1 MITRQE
7 ETMRM
12 LRLIVAATLSL
23 ATGFGMAQSYPDRP
37 VRLIVGFPP
46 GGSSD
51 TVARVVAEK
60 LTTSLGQPVIVENRP
75 GAGGVTASEYVARAP
90 KDGYT
95 LLLATAGHSTAA
107 AMRKELPFDAVRDF
121 TWISTIT
128 TYPFVIATAPSAPY
142 SSLGD
147 LVAAAKAAPGKI
159 TYSSAGIGTSHH
171 LLGEWLNSEAGID
184 LVHVPFK
191 GGTSPLVEVVSGR
204 VDVMIETMTL
214 TLPQIRG
221 GKLKALAVTS
231 PESVDFL
238 PGVPPATQTVK
249 GLEFQSWLGLAGPAG
264 LPPQVLERL
273 NRELRAA
280 LELPDVR
287 KRLADLGGA
296 AAPVAPEVMRAQVER
311 EIARWSALVEA
322 RKIERQ

>member
-1 MITRQE
+1 
-7 ETMRM
+7 MRNTW
-12 LRLIVAATLSL
+12 LLHALATATLTL
-23 ATGFGMAQSYPDRP
+23 AASIAIGQTWPDRP
-37 VRLIVGFPP
+37 VKLVVGFPP

-60 LTTSLGQPVIVENRP
+60 LTASLGQPVVVENRP
-75 GAGGVTASEYVARAP
+75 GAGGVTASEFVARAP
-90 KDGYT
+90 KDGNT

-107 AMRKELPFDAVRDF
+107 AMRKQLPFDAVRDF

-128 TYPFVIATAPSAPY
+128 TYPFVIATAPTAPY
-142 SSLGD
+142 NTLDDLLG
-147 LVAAAKAAPGKI
+147 AAKAAPGKI

-171 LLGEWLNSEAGID
+171 LLGEWLNAEAGVD

-191 GGTSPLVEVVSGR
+191 GGTSPLTEVVAGR

-214 TLPQIRG
+214 TLPQIKG

-231 PESVDFL
+231 PASVDFL
-238 PGVPPATQTVK
+238 PGVPPAVRTVK

-264 LPPQVLERL
+264 LPAPVLERL

-280 LELPDVR
+280 LDMPDVR
-287 KRLADLGGA
+287 KRLADLGGT
-296 AAPVAPEVMRAQVER
+296 AAPVAPEAMRAQVER
-311 EIARWSALVEA
+311 EITRWNALVDS

>member
-1 MITRQE
+1 MNVN
-7 ETMRM
+7 
-12 LRLIVAATLSL
+12 RLVVAAALSL
-23 ATGFGMAQSYPDRP
+23 AAAAAAAQAYPDRP
-37 VRLIVGFPP
+37 VRIVVGFPP

-60 LTTSLGQPVIVENRP
+60 LTGSLGQPVIVENRP
-75 GAGGVTASEYVARAP
+75 GAGGVTASEFVARAP

-107 AMRKELPFDAVRDF
+107 AMRKQLPFDAVRDF

-128 TYPFVIATAPSAPY
+128 TYPFVIATAPAAPY
-142 SSLGD
+142 NSLGD
-147 LVAAAKAAPGKI
+147 LVAAAKAAPGRI

-171 LLGEWLNSEAGID
+171 LLGEWLNAEAGID

-191 GGTSPLVEVVSGR
+191 GGTSPLTEVVSGR

-221 GKLKALAVTS
+221 GKLKVLAVTS
-231 PESVDFL
+231 PASVDFL
-238 PGVPPATQTVK
+238 PGVPPAGQTVK
-249 GLEFQSWLGLAGPAG
+249 GLEFQSWLGLAGPAD
-264 LPPQVLERL
+264 LPAPVLERL

-280 LELPDVR
+280 LDLPDVR

-296 AAPVAPEVMRAQVER
+296 AAPVAPEAMRVQVER
-311 EIARWSALVEA
+311 EIARWSKLVQS
-322 RKIERQ
+322 RSIERQ

>member
-1 MITRQE
+1 MGIT
-7 ETMRM
+7 
-12 LRLIVAATLSL
+12 RLIVAAALSL
-23 ATGFGMAQSYPDRP
+23 AAGGVASQAYPDRP
-37 VRLIVGFPP
+37 VKIVVGFPP

-51 TVARVVAEK
+51 TVARVVADK
-60 LTTSLGQPVIVENRP
+60 LTVTLGQPVIVENRP
-75 GAGGVTASEYVARAP
+75 GAGGVTASEFVARAP

-107 AMRKELPFDAVRDF
+107 AMRKQLPFDAVRDF

-128 TYPFVIATAPSAPY
+128 TYPFVIATAPAAPY
-142 SSLGD
+142 NSLGD

-171 LLGEWLNSEAGID
+171 LLGEWLNAEAGVD

-191 GGTSPLVEVVSGR
+191 GGTSPLTEVVSGR

-214 TLPQIRG
+214 TLPQIQG

-238 PGVPPATQTVK
+238 PGVPPAAQTVK
-249 GLEFQSWLGLAGPAG
+249 GLVFQSWLGLAGPAG
-264 LPPQVLERL
+264 LPAPVLERL
-273 NRELRAA
+273 NRDLRAA
-280 LELPDVR
+280 LETPDVR

-296 AAPVAPEVMRAQVER
+296 AAPVAPEAMRAQVER
-311 EIARWSALVEA
+311 EVARWSALVDS
-322 RKIERQ
+322 RRIERQ

>member
-1 MITRQE
+1 MEVNVRTV
-7 ETMRM
+7 
-12 LRLIVAATLSL
+12 LIAQPIAVAALSL
-23 ATGFGMAQSYPDRP
+23 AALSALAQTFPDRP
-37 VRLIVGFPP
+37 VKIVVGFPP

-51 TVARVVAEK
+51 TVARVVADK
-60 LTTSLGQPVIVENRP
+60 LTASLGQPVIVENRP
-75 GAGGVTASEYVARAP
+75 GAGGVSASEFVARAP

-107 AMRKELPFDAVRDF
+107 AMRKQLPFDAVRDF

-128 TYPFVIATAPSAPY
+128 TYPFVIATAPAAPY
-142 SSLGD
+142 DTLGA
-147 LVAAAKAAPGKI
+147 LVAAAKVAPGKI

-171 LLGEWLNSEAGID
+171 LLGEWLNSAAGID

-191 GGTSPLVEVVSGR
+191 GGTSPLTEVVSGR

-214 TLPQIRG
+214 TLPQIKG

-238 PGVPPATQTVK
+238 PGVPTAAQTAK
-249 GLEFQSWLGLAGPAG
+249 EFVCQSWLGLAGPAD
-264 LPPQVLERL
+264 LPPPVLERL
-273 NRELRAA
+273 NRDLRTA
-280 LELPDVR
+280 LDMPDVR

-296 AAPVAPEVMRAQVER
+296 AAPVAPEAMRAQVER
-311 EIARWSALVEA
+311 EIARWSALVDS
-322 RKIERQ
+322 RKIARQ

>member
-1 MITRQE
+1 
-7 ETMRM
+7 MRVV
-12 LRLIVAATLSL
+12 RVVACFVASLLASATAGVS
-23 ATGFGMAQSYPDRP
+23 AQVYPDRP
-37 VRLIVGFPP
+37 VRIIVGFPP

-51 TVARVVAEK
+51 TVARVVADK
-60 LTTSLGQPVIVENRP
+60 LTVSLGQPVIVENRP
-75 GAGGVTASEYVARAP
+75 GAGGVTASEFVARAP

-107 AMRKELPFDAVRDF
+107 AMRKQLPFDAVRDF

-128 TYPFVIATAPSAPY
+128 TYPFVIATAPAAPY
-142 SSLGD
+142 DTLGA

-171 LLGEWLNSEAGID
+171 LLGEWLNSAAGID

-191 GGTSPLVEVVSGR
+191 GGTSPLTEVVSGR

-214 TLPQIRG
+214 TLPQIKG

-238 PGVPPATQTVK
+238 PGVPTAAQTVK
-249 GLEFQSWLGLAGPAG
+249 EFVFQSWLGLAGPAD
-264 LPPQVLERL
+264 LPPPVLERL
-273 NRELRAA
+273 NRDLRTA
-280 LELPDVR
+280 LDMPDVR

-296 AAPVAPEVMRAQVER
+296 AAPVAPEAMRAQVER
-311 EIARWSALVEA
+311 EIARWSALVDS

>member
-1 MITRQE
+1 M
-7 ETMRM
+7 MR
-12 LRLIVAATLSL
+12 LVVAAALSFAAGFV
-23 ATGFGMAQSYPDRP
+23 ATQTYPDRP

-51 TVARVVAEK
+51 TVARVIAEK
-60 LTTSLGQPVIVENRP
+60 LTVLLGQPMIVENRP
-75 GAGGVTASEYVARAP
+75 GTGGMNASEYVARAP
-90 KDGYT
+90 KDGYM

-128 TYPFVIATAPSAPY
+128 TYPFTIATAPGAPHD
-142 SSLGD
+142 SLGD
-147 LVAAAKAAPGKI
+147 LIAAAKAAPGKI
-159 TYSSAGIGTSHH
+159 TYSLAGIGTSHH

-191 GGTSPLVEVVSGR
+191 GGTSPLVEVVAGR
-204 VDVMIETMTL
+204 VDEMIETMTP

-264 LPPQVLERL
+264 LPPKVVQRL
-273 NRELRAA
+273 NRELRSA
-280 LELPDVR
+280 LESPDVR

-296 AAPVAPEVMRAQVER
+296 AAPVAPEVTRAQVER

-322 RKIERQ
+322 RRIERQ